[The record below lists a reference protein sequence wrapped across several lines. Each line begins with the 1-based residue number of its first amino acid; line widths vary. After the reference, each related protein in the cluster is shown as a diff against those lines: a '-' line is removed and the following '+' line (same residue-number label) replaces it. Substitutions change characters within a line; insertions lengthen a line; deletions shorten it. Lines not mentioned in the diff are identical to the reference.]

1 MQIRQNQSFFRPDA
15 PHPPAFVLGV
25 LGRGAAGRAPV
36 AAGTFRSGTAAP
48 DTGHSAGISAHG
60 AGSAVADSAGIW
72 LVPAWLAWTVCGWRL
87 WYHCTGAVSL
97 LPRCRPAGTGKRLV
111 LALQNTLL
119 RTLLLQTVTL
129 CLFGGI
135 PAGAN
140 RRPPHRGCSVSVL
153 GGAAVGAGGAVSAGL
168 GLCLSGAVVCALCLL
183 CPSGTAALESARC
196 CHADHARRSA
206 GTAGTAGVVCPANA
220 AAGDAPVG
228 AAESGAVGDGVLQSA
243 VPSVV

>member
-1 MQIRQNQSFFRPDA
+1 M
-15 PHPPAFVLGV
+15 

-60 AGSAVADSAGIW
+60 AGSAVADSAGM
-72 LVPAWLAWTVCGWRL
+72 LAGAGVAGVDGLRL
-87 WYHCTGAVSL
+87 AAVVSL
-97 LPRCRPAGTGKRLV
+97 YRSRIPAAPLPSGRNRKTAGAGVAEHPAADAAAANRD
-111 LALQNTLL
+111 ALPV
-119 RTLLLQTVTL
+119 R
-129 CLFGGI
+129 GI